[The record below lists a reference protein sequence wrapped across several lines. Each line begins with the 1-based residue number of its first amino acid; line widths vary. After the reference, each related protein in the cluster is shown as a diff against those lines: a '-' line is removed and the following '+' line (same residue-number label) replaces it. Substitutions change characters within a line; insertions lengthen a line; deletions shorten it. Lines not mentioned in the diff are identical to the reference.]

1 MIQIFKKFSYR
12 NFFYTLG
19 LILIIFIFIK
29 IIDFYTGILFK
40 KIEQINSLKNQI
52 LQNQTILKNENQI
65 KIIKASLEKATNL
78 SLDNI
83 IFNLQKV
90 VFKDYKDVENLIK
103 NEIDNNNWKISQA
116 TFSNLERK
124 IFLKIEIPY
133 NDFEKFYD
141 FIYNNQLILFIEN
154 LKIQKS
160 NDLLNIELN
169 LNLR

>member
-1 MIQIFKKFSYR
+1 MAQIFKKFSYR
-12 NFFYTLG
+12 NFFYILA

-29 IIDFYTGILFK
+29 IVDFYTEILFK

-103 NEIDNNNWKISQA
+103 NEIDNNNWKILQA

-141 FIYNNQLILFIEN
+141 FVYNNQLILFIEN